1 MKNRGPIDFL
11 AVLVV
16 EFGGLALLL
25 AALPLL
31 VGGGNHPRDVGSPVG
46 QPAESPRLPWPRA
59 NPTPWD
65 HEAAD
70 RPLAEEHPAY
80 VESRLRERG
89 QTLVQ
94 SLLAQVERV
103 LEDR

>member
-11 AVLVV
+11 AALVV

-25 AALPLL
+25 MALPLL
-31 VGGGNHPRDVGSPVG
+31 GGGRENQVPRQTD
-46 QPAESPRLPWPRA
+46 PAFLPWPRTS

-65 HEAAD
+65 DQAAVESGRD
-70 RPLAEEHPAY
+70 EPAY
-80 VESRLRERG
+80 VADRLGRRG
-89 QTLVQ
+89 EQLVR
-94 SLLAQVERV
+94 SLIGQVERV

>member
-1 MKNRGPIDFL
+1 MRNRGPIDFL
-11 AVLVV
+11 AALVV

-31 VGGGNHPRDVGSPVG
+31 GSGQATSLPRSTDPD
-46 QPAESPRLPWPRA
+46 QLPWPRTG

-65 HEAAD
+65 DRAAVD
-70 RPLAEEHPAY
+70 SGHDEPAY
-80 VESRLRERG
+80 VADRLGQRGER
-89 QTLVQ
+89 LMQ
-94 SLLAQVERV
+94 SLLSQVERV

>member
-11 AVLVV
+11 AALVV

-31 VGGGNHPRDVGSPVG
+31 GGGEGSSLPRSTD
-46 QPAESPRLPWPRA
+46 PAQLPWPRTS

-65 HEAAD
+65 DRAAID
-70 RPLAEEHPAY
+70 SGRDEPAY
-80 VESRLRERG
+80 VADRLGRRG
-89 QTLVQ
+89 EHLLRSLVG
-94 SLLAQVERV
+94 QVERA
-103 LEDR
+103 LEDRSDR

>member
-11 AVLVV
+11 AALVV

-31 VGGGNHPRDVGSPVG
+31 GGGNERSVSQQIDLVHWSKPGGTNPMPRDGADE
-46 QPAESPRLPWPRA
+46 AESRR
-59 NPTPWD
+59 NK
-65 HEAAD
+65 
-70 RPLAEEHPAY
+70 PAY
-80 VESRLRERG
+80 VADRLGRRG
-89 QTLVQ
+89 EQLVR
-94 SLLAQVERV
+94 SLVGQVERV

>member
-1 MKNRGPIDFL
+1 MKSRGPVDFL
-11 AVLVV
+11 AALIV

-31 VGGGNHPRDVGSPVG
+31 GGGRENSLP
-46 QPAESPRLPWPRA
+46 QPIDPAHLPWPRTS

-65 HEAAD
+65 DRAAAD
-70 RPLAEEHPAY
+70 SGRNEPAY
-80 VESRLRERG
+80 VADRLGRRG
-89 QTLVQ
+89 EFLMKNLFGQL
-94 SLLAQVERV
+94 ERV

>member
-1 MKNRGPIDFL
+1 MKHRGPIDFL
-11 AVLVV
+11 AALVI

-31 VGGGNHPRDVGSPVG
+31 SGSSGHSLP
-46 QPAESPRLPWPRA
+46 QQTDPAHLPWPRTS

-65 HEAAD
+65 ERAAAYSD
-70 RPLAEEHPAY
+70 RDEPAY
-80 VESRLRERG
+80 VADRLGRRG
-89 QTLVQ
+89 EYLVQ
-94 SLLAQVERV
+94 SLLGQVERV

>member
-1 MKNRGPIDFL
+1 MKSRGPIDFL
-11 AVLVV
+11 AALVV

-31 VGGGNHPRDVGSPVG
+31 GGGGENV
-46 QPAESPRLPWPRA
+46 QPKQTDPAHLPWPRTA

-65 HEAAD
+65 DRAAAD
-70 RPLAEEHPAY
+70 SGRNEPAY
-80 VESRLRERG
+80 VADRLGRRG
-89 QTLVQ
+89 EFLMKSLVG
-94 SLLAQVERV
+94 QVERV